1 MGNTREIAT
10 LAGGCFWCLEAVFL
24 EVNGIIEVVS
34 GYTGGSTDSP
44 SYEDICTGDTGHA
57 EVVNVNFNPEKISF
71 IDLCKFFFQI
81 HDPSTLNRQG
91 PDIGTQ
97 YRSAIFYYDD
107 EQKIIALDLI
117 KEMNSKDDLIG
128 KVVTQVDIAT
138 DYYVAEDYHQ
148 KYILK
153 NNLESCGG

>member
-1 MGNTREIAT
+1 MS
-10 LAGGCFWCLEAVFL
+10 LWYC
-24 EVNGIIEVVS
+24 
-34 GYTGGSTDSP
+34 
-44 SYEDICTGDTGHA
+44 
-57 EVVNVNFNPEKISF
+57 
-71 IDLCKFFFQI
+71 CKFFFQI

-153 NNLESCGG
+153 NNLESCGGW

>member
-1 MGNTREIAT
+1 MSSKNLAT
-10 LAGGCFWCLEAVFL
+10 FAAGCFWGVENNFMSLD
-24 EVNGIIEVVS
+24 GVVETS
-34 GYTGGSTDSP
+34 VGYMGGKFKNPT
-44 SYEDICTGDTGHA
+44 YFDICSGLTGHA
-57 EVVNVNFNPEKISF
+57 EVVNVIFDPEKISF
-71 IDLCKFFFQI
+71 KDLCKFFFQI

>member
-1 MGNTREIAT
+1 MAT
-10 LAGGCFWCLEAVFL
+10 AIFGAGCFWGVELTFGK
-24 EVNGIIEVVS
+24 VNGVAKTSV
-34 GYTGGSTDSP
+34 GYTGGATENP
-44 SYEDICTGDTGHA
+44 TYEQVCTGNTGHA
-57 EVVNVNFNPEKISF
+57 EVVWVEFDPSTVSYDEL
-71 IDLCKFFFQI
+71 IDVFWGC
-81 HDPSTLNRQG
+81 HDPTTLNRQG